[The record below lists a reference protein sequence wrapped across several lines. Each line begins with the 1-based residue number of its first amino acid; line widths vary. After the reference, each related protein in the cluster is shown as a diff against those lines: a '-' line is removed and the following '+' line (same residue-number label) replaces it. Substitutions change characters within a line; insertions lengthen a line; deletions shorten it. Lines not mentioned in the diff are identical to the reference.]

1 MKKKEEEKF
10 DPESYNLS
18 INDFNKQWRDYWE
31 KEFEEQYKEN
41 NLVKQRKKD
50 QELISLYMAEL
61 TKLANENDRLFQQN
75 LQLGE
80 QLETARFSMI
90 EKIKQ
95 IKELQELAKPVT
107 GLFNVA
113 NVILKQRKK
122 NRQLEFENCNLKNQ
136 RLQITT
142 APPTPSVMQAIDNNV
157 VDKILA
163 LRVQGKSCKEIAE
176 ITGVSVASVS
186 RYANKPD
193 NKKRISFM
201 KEEISGLG

>member
-1 MKKKEEEKF
+1 MKKNQEEKF

-18 INDFNKQWRDYWE
+18 LNDFNKQWRDYWE
-31 KEFEEQYKEN
+31 KEYEEQYKEN
-41 NLVKQRKKD
+41 SLVKQRKKD

-107 GLFNVA
+107 GLFNVT

-136 RLQITT
+136 RLQITA
-142 APPTPSVMQAIDNNV
+142 APPTTSVMQQIDNSV
-157 VDKILA
+157 VEKILT
-163 LRVQGKSCKEIAE
+163 LHVEGNNYNKIAE
-176 ITGVSVASVS
+176 VTGVSKASVS
-186 RYANKPD
+186 RYINKH
-193 NKKRISFM
+193 KKRIALMQQGS
-201 KEEISGLG
+201 LG